1 MAIWVFRMWAGIWNQ
16 RIEPC
21 DLRLRVL
28 PYSPTQRFHRRR
40 NLLLPLLWVIEAM
53 GRRILNDALRTMVNA
68 ERREKA
74 TATLQP
80 ISNVMI
86 SFLKIMKNRGY
97 IKDFQ
102 VFDPHRVG
110 KITVELQGRIKDC
123 KALTYRQDLT
133 AKNIEEYRLR
143 MLPTRQFTQL
153 RELHTRKGVREVKEA
168 LKVQYG
174 IVPASS
180 ESSSLLR
187 AILLHRVSVP
197 ASPPSNFSSDGCL
210 SSINESHT
218 STILML
224 DLAEKK
230 KVEPDLVERRRGRA
244 RSGREEEEEGWARSS
259 REKKKKRHQDRSDQ
273 EEGEGKKEKGRR
285 RK

>member
-1 MAIWVFRMWAGIWNQ
+1 
-16 RIEPC
+16 
-21 DLRLRVL
+21 
-28 PYSPTQRFHRRR
+28 
-40 NLLLPLLWVIEAM
+40 M

-133 AKNIEEYRLR
+133 AENIEEYRLR
-143 MLPTRQFTQL
+143 MLPTRQWGYIVISTPN
-153 RELHTRKGVREVKEA
+153 GVLDHEEA
-168 LKVQYG
+168 MKQNVGGQVLGYF
-174 IVPASS
+174 
-180 ESSSLLR
+180 
-187 AILLHRVSVP
+187 H
-197 ASPPSNFSSDGCL
+197 
-210 SSINESHT
+210 
-218 STILML
+218 
-224 DLAEKK
+224 
-230 KVEPDLVERRRGRA
+230 
-244 RSGREEEEEGWARSS
+244 
-259 REKKKKRHQDRSDQ
+259 
-273 EEGEGKKEKGRR
+273 
-285 RK
+285 